1 MMNKIPANKYSVA
14 VKQLE
19 KFNVEV
25 PKEINENEKTMFH
38 VLNIES
44 SANMKT
50 REIIDK
56 YRIQKFHKDSFE
68 KSLRNNDFLRLGYEN
83 IVIFHDPTINN
94 VDSELAS
101 EKDVINKIALC
112 ETLEELDLI
121 IDSRKKVLKAI
132 EEKRESLTK

>member
-1 MMNKIPANKYSVA
+1 MNKIPANKYSVA